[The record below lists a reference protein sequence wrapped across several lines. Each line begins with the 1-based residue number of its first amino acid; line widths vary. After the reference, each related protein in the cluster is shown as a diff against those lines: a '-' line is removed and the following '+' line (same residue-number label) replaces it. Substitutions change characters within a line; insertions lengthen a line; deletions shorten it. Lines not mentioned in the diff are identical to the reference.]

1 MTPRL
6 PCAPTGSLSWRIGR
20 RATERAL
27 TVTTRGQVAT
37 PDLDTAFADF
47 LRLRVAEGD
56 ASPATVR
63 AYYSHAR
70 AFVSWCE
77 VQGIRPG
84 TATAGDLE
92 SYRRNLIDGG
102 YTRSTV
108 GAKLQAVER
117 FYAAMQWRGLRSDN
131 PAKGLKAPR
140 DKTDK
145 AERVKFLPLA
155 GFGRLLLLPEAT
167 TPTGARDRAAMLLM
181 GMHGLRV
188 AEVAGV
194 ELGDLDLTGEP
205 GRLVVRHGKG
215 GKLRTVYLTPK
226 TAATLRAWLSL
237 RPKSMSPA
245 VFLALDRR
253 TPGQALSVRNLRRRV
268 DHYLTQAG
276 LKAAGV
282 SAHSLRHSF
291 ATWAT
296 YGGADLP
303 AVSAALGHASLTT
316 TGVYA
321 RVADR
326 LKQNPTA
333 YLEKLMDVS
342 D

>member
-1 MTPRL
+1 M
-6 PCAPTGSLSWRIGR
+6 
-20 RATERAL
+20 TERAL
-27 TVTTRGQVAT
+27 TVTAGGQVAT
-37 PDLDTAFADF
+37 PDLDAAFADF
-47 LRLRVAEGD
+47 MRLRVADGD

-63 AYYSHAR
+63 AYYSHVR

-77 VQGIRPG
+77 GQGVRPG
-84 TATAGDLE
+84 QAGGGDLE
-92 SYRRNLIDGG
+92 SYRRKLIDGG
-102 YTRSTV
+102 YTRSTI

-117 FYAAMQWRGLRSDN
+117 FFAAMQWRGLRSDN
-131 PAKGLKAPR
+131 PAHGLRAPR

-145 AERVKFLPLA
+145 AERVKFLPLP
-155 GFGRLLLLPEAT
+155 GLQRLLLLPEAA

-188 AEVAGV
+188 AEVAAL

-215 GKLRTVYLTPK
+215 DKLRTVYLTPK
-226 TAATLRAWLSL
+226 TAATLRAWLAL
-237 RPKSMSPA
+237 RPASDSPA
-245 VFLALDRR
+245 LFLALDR
-253 TPGQALSVRNLRRRV
+253 PGGGRLSVRNLRRRV
-268 DHYLTQAG
+268 DGYLTEAG

-296 YGGADLP
+296 FGGASLP
-303 AVSAALGHASLTT
+303 AVGAALGHASIAT

-321 RVADR
+321 RVADKI
-326 LKQNPTA
+326 KQNPTA

>member
-1 MTPRL
+1 MTQ
-6 PCAPTGSLSWRIGR
+6 
-20 RATERAL
+20 AL
-27 TVTTRGQVAT
+27 TVAGGGQVVTAE
-37 PDLDTAFADF
+37 LDTAFADF

-56 ASPATVR
+56 ASPHTLR
-63 AYYSHAR
+63 AYKGHVK
-70 AFVSWCE
+70 AFAAWCAG
-77 VQGIRPG
+77 QQIDPSG
-84 TATAGDLE
+84 ATAGDLE
-92 SYRRNLIDGG
+92 AYRRALVDSG

-117 FYAAMQWRGLRSDN
+117 FYAAMQWRGLRPDN
-131 PAKGLKAPR
+131 PAQGLKAPR

-145 AERVKFLPLA
+145 AERVKFLPLP
-155 GFGRLLLLPEAT
+155 GLQRLLLLPEAA

-188 AEVAGV
+188 AEVAAL
-194 ELGDLDLTGEP
+194 ELGDLDMTGEP
-205 GRLVVRHGKG
+205 AKLIIRHGKG

-226 TAATLRAWLSL
+226 TAATLRAWLAL
-237 RPKSMSPA
+237 RPASDGPA
-245 VFLALDRR
+245 LFVALEQQHAGGR
-253 TPGQALSVRNLRRRV
+253 LSVRNLRRRV

-296 YGGADLP
+296 FGGADLP

-321 RVADR
+321 RVADKM
-326 LKQNPTA
+326 KQNPAA